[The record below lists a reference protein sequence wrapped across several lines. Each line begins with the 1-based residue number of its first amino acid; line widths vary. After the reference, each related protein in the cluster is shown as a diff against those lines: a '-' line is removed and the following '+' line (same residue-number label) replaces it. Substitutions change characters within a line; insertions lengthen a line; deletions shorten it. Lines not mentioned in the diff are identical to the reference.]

1 MRNWILAAA
10 GAALAVAGGRAEYP
24 TLKAR
29 PKPLPG
35 IPNYPYQPAN
45 PPARATVTGTGQSRL
60 TLGSDDGLT
69 APLPVGG
76 PSSTTTTR
84 DTTTC
89 RTASL
94 FRRVERTDTR
104 ERVTTTGAAVIARP
118 VPSELATFTLREQA
132 LTVDH
137 CRVSGVS
144 VALSP
149 DGGYVIRY
157 RAELHADRA
166 AGLGPRR
173 QLFILTVRGYATD
186 PLGETLTTG
195 TKAAVLQIPVE
206 PVWVNRGEPYS
217 GFVEGTSEAV
227 RRNYKWIDRV
237 DVDFTYR

>member
-10 GAALAVAGGRAEYP
+10 TTAVAVAGGRAEYP

-29 PKPLPG
+29 PKPVAG

-45 PPARATVTGTGQSRL
+45 QPARATVTGTGQTRI
-60 TLGSDDGLT
+60 TLGSETVGL
-69 APLPVGG
+69 PPGG
-76 PSSTTTTR
+76 TGTESVTTTTR

-89 RTASL
+89 RNASL

-104 ERVTTTGAAVIARP
+104 ERVTTTAVAAAPRS
-118 VPSELATFTLREQA
+118 VPTELATFTLRGQELA
-132 LTVDH
+132 VDH

-149 DGGYVIRY
+149 DGGYVVRY
-157 RAELHADRA
+157 RAEMLADRPT
-166 AGLGPRR
+166 GLGPRR
-173 QLFILTVRGYATD
+173 QLFLLTIRGYAAD
-186 PLGETLTTG
+186 PLGETRTAG
-195 TKAAVLQIPVE
+195 MKAAVLQLPVE

-217 GFVEGTSEAV
+217 GFVAGTSEAV